1 MIRRGSYVTLKVG
14 EQELVGRVM
23 SGCINE
29 CSVNVRVKY
38 YKDRDYI
45 TVLRSLSDVRAYN
58 GGCDVFIPLD
68 DIDER
73 DE

>member
-14 EQELVGRVM
+14 EHELIGRVM

-29 CSVNVRVKY
+29 CSVNVKVKY

-45 TVLRSLSDVRAYN
+45 TEIRPLSDVRAYN